1 MKSNIVAIIQ
11 ARTNSTRLP
20 RKVLKNLGERTLI
33 EFLIERLKRV
43 KELDQIILATTVN
56 DIDDKLA
63 SLVKKIGLKVVRG
76 SANDVLGLTCI
87 NPTAPLLLTALCF
100 QLDSVCITALTIS

>member
-63 SLVKKIGLKVVRG
+63 SLVKKLAWK
-76 SANDVLGLTCI
+76 L
-87 NPTAPLLLTALCF
+87 
-100 QLDSVCITALTIS
+100 